1 MAQHSGGSY
10 SSGDGATETWVYDA
24 DTGRKTYTSGSRAGQ
39 SEQIAPPN
47 KFMTVSEEN
56 SGSSNKTLIIIAI
69 VGIIAAIVF
78 ARRSKSKTKQ
88 KDAK

>member
-10 SSGDGATETWVYDA
+10 SSGDGETETWVYDA

-47 KFMTVSEEN
+47 KFMTVGEEN
-56 SGSSNKTLIIIAI
+56 SGSNKALIIIAI
-69 VGIIAAIVF
+69 VGIIAAIGF

>member
-10 SSGDGATETWVYDA
+10 SSDKRETETWVYDA

-39 SEQIAPPN
+39 SEQIAPPK
-47 KFMTVSEEN
+47 KFMTVGEEN
-56 SGSSNKTLIIIAI
+56 SSSNKPLIIIAV

-78 ARRSKSKTKQ
+78 ARMRKSKTKQ

>member
-10 SSGDGATETWVYDA
+10 SSGNGETETWVYDS

-47 KFMTVSEEN
+47 KFMTVGEEN
-56 SGSSNKTLIIIAI
+56 SGNNKPLIIGAVIC
-69 VGIIAAIVF
+69 IIAAIVF
-78 ARRSKSKTKQ
+78 AKKSKSNRKE